1 MACLARLSSVGFKHL
16 QTESGMQPAGL
27 HWFRRKQRS
36 LSRVVLA
43 AFCLTWLQI
52 AAAPCVMAFE
62 SGSRMAATP
71 MIDPALSM
79 ASMPDGMVMAPGEH
93 CPYCPPPQL
102 EQGVDQ
108 SVCSFPHDPQVD
120 LRVGLAAALLVPP
133 PTLVLFVSADK
144 AQAATDSIT
153 ARVPVPAPCTS
164 LAVSFCRFLK

>member
-1 MACLARLSSVGFKHL
+1 MACLACLSSVRFVHL
-16 QTESGMQPAGL
+16 LPESGMQPAGL

-62 SGSRMAATP
+62 SGSTPAAMA
-71 MIDPALSM
+71 MIDPALSA

-93 CPYCPPPQL
+93 CPYCPPPQA
-102 EQGVDQ
+102 EQAVDQ
-108 SVCSFPHDPQVD
+108 ALCSFPHDPQVD

-133 PTLVLFVSADK
+133 PTLVLFVAPDT
-144 AQAATDSIT
+144 AQCVSDSIT
-153 ARVPVPAPCTS
+153 GLVPAPAPCTS
-164 LAVSFCRFLK
+164 LAVSFCRYLK

>member
-1 MACLARLSSVGFKHL
+1 
-16 QTESGMQPAGL
+16 MQPAGL

-43 AFCLTWLQI
+43 AFCLAWLQI
-52 AAAPCVMAFE
+52 AAAPCVMAFDSE
-62 SGSRMAATP
+62 SGMTP
-71 MIDPALSM
+71 LAMIDAAPSA

-93 CPYCPPPQL
+93 CPYCPPPQS

-108 SVCSFPHDPQVD
+108 AVCSFPQDPQVD

-133 PTLVLFVSADK
+133 PTLVLFVAADTERSAS
-144 AQAATDSIT
+144 DSIS
-153 ARVPVPAPCTS
+153 ALVPAPAPCTS

>member
-1 MACLARLSSVGFKHL
+1 MACLACLSSVRFEHL
-16 QTESGMQPAGL
+16 LTESGMQPAGL

-52 AAAPCVMAFE
+52 AAAPCVMAFDSE
-62 SGSRMAATP
+62 SRMAAAA
-71 MIDPALSM
+71 MIDPAPSA

-93 CPYCPPPQL
+93 CPYCPPPQA

-108 SVCSFPHDPQVD
+108 AVCSFPHDPQVD

-133 PTLVLFVSADK
+133 PTLVLFVAADTAQSAS
-144 AQAATDSIT
+144 DSIT
-153 ARVPVPAPCTS
+153 ALVPAPAPCTS

>member
-1 MACLARLSSVGFKHL
+1 MHL
-16 QTESGMQPAGL
+16 LTESGMQPAGL

-52 AAAPCVMAFE
+52 AAAPCVMALDSE
-62 SGSRMAATP
+62 PGMAASAMIAPTP
-71 MIDPALSM
+71 SM

-93 CPYCPPPQL
+93 CPYCPPPQPD
-102 EQGVDQ
+102 QGMDQ
-108 SVCSFPHDPQVD
+108 ALCSFPHDPQVD

-133 PTLVLFVSADK
+133 PTLVLFVAADT
-144 AQAATDSIT
+144 APTALDAIT
-153 ARVPVPAPCTS
+153 ALVPAPAPCTS

>member
-1 MACLARLSSVGFKHL
+1 MACLAGLSSVGFEHL

-71 MIDPALSM
+71 MIDPALSA

-93 CPYCPPPQL
+93 CPYCPPPQA
-102 EQGVDQ
+102 EQGVDPA
-108 SVCSFPHDPQVD
+108 VCSFPHDPQVD
-120 LRVGLAAALLVPP
+120 SRVGFAAALLAPP
-133 PTLVLFVSADK
+133 PTVVRFVVADAACATAAFVK
-144 AQAATDSIT
+144 ALT
-153 ARVPVPAPCTS
+153 PAPVASTS
-164 LAVSFCRFLK
+164 LAVSFCRYLK